1 MCKWRVDENAEQP
14 EEVKPCCEEE
24 VYILPIYKFLPDI
37 ISTEVPK
44 FCRFLVWN
52 ESTQFAEIRVI
63 SLISAN
69 NWLAFLLHSTVYV
82 HDIQK

>member
-37 ISTEVPK
+37 MTTEVPK
-44 FCRFLVWN
+44 FCRFLV
-52 ESTQFAEIRVI
+52 
-63 SLISAN
+63 
-69 NWLAFLLHSTVYV
+69 
-82 HDIQK
+82 